1 MDTEYFNNIINRKV
15 LLVKN
20 EIYTLKRENKP
31 YFEIFVEKWQTRSF
45 CQATKENLNKIK
57 KQKLCRSVIWPKC
70 N

>member
-31 YFEIFVEKWQTRSF
+31 YFEIFVEK
-45 CQATKENLNKIK
+45 
-57 KQKLCRSVIWPKC
+57 
-70 N
+70 